1 MDRYDRQMRVRQIGT
16 DGQKKIMQ
24 TTLLIVGVGA
34 LGSYAAELAT
44 RMGFKKLI
52 LIDRDFVEWSNLQR
66 QTLFTEQDVR
76 DKLPKAY
83 AAKKHLEAI
92 NQHVQIESVIDDAN
106 AETLSE
112 YASEVDAV
120 LDCTDNF
127 TTRRF
132 LNSFCHTHDLPWIY
146 TSCAGTY
153 ASLFPV
159 RSQNSA
165 CLTCLIGETPQTN
178 ETSCEL
184 VGVHAPLIPIT
195 AGFQVSLLTRLL
207 LDEHFEYNVFYQL
220 DNWTMTFQPLKV
232 AKRSDCPS
240 CSSKV
245 APETNFSEKPIAL
258 CGKDTVQFRLP
269 GRKRAEFIQIINRL
283 QAEKIEFSQNPFIL
297 TFEFLAYTFSV
308 FKNGRVL
315 IHGTSDLTDAKK
327 AYHHF
332 FN

>member
-66 QTLFTEQDVR
+66 QTLFTEQDVQ

-92 NQHVQIESVIDDAN
+92 NRNVHIESIVDDAN
-106 AETLSE
+106 LETLSGYE
-112 YASEVDAV
+112 SEVDAV

-127 TTRRF
+127 ATRRF
-132 LNSFCHTHDLPWIY
+132 LNAFCHAHDLPWIY

-153 ASLFPV
+153 ASVFPI
-159 RSQNSA
+159 RSQDSA
-165 CLTCLIGETPQTN
+165 CLTCLIGEAPQTN
-178 ETSCEL
+178 EASCDL
-184 VGVHAPLIPIT
+184 IGVHAPLIPIT

-207 LDEHFEYNVFYQL
+207 LDENFEYNVFYQL
-220 DNWTMTFQPLKV
+220 DNWTMTFQSLKV
-232 AKRSDCPS
+232 AKQPDCPS
-240 CSSKV
+240 CGSHSDL
-245 APETNFSEKPIAL
+245 ETNFSEKPVAL
-258 CGKDTVQFRLP
+258 CGRDTVQFCFP
-269 GRKRAEFIQIINRL
+269 SRKRAEFTQITKRL
-283 QAEKIEFSQNPFIL
+283 QAEEIEFSQNPFIL
-297 TFEFLAYTFSV
+297 TFRFSAYTFSV

-315 IHGTSDLTDAKK
+315 IHGTSDLTEAKK